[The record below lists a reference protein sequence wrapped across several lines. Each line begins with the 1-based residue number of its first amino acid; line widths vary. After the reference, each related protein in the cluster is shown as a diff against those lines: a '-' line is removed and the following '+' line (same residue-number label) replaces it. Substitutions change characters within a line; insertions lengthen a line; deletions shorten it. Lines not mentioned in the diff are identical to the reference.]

1 MSQENVERI
10 RAITDAYNRG
20 DFEAAQEISDSP
32 DFVLVPPGGQ
42 SEIRG
47 AAQVRVWMEPDAF
60 ASQTVE
66 LLDFRVAEDKVLVR
80 TWNRIRGAGSGID
93 LDFVNWGVWAFDEA
107 GTPVRLEIYLEHEE
121 AQAKQAA
128 GLSE

>member
-1 MSQENVERI
+1 MSQKNVERI
-10 RAITDAYNRG
+10 RAIIDAFNRG

-47 AAQVRVWMEPDAF
+47 ATQVRVWMEPDAF
-60 ASQTVE
+60 ASQTLT
-66 LLDFRVAEDKVLVR
+66 LLDFRVTEDKVLVR
-80 TWNRIRGAGSGID
+80 TRGKIRGAGSGID
-93 LDFVNWGVWAFDEA
+93 LEFINWVVWTFDES

-128 GLSE
+128 GLDA